1 MKEIPSG
8 IGVKVPKHVVAAV
21 SHAEPLVPFEDLA
34 GPEALQGLAT
44 MIQEIPPIAEM
55 AAWLRGDNMTLEGA
69 LRLHVRLCS
78 AVAFDPAAADLRLK
92 NASSHFLRAAR
103 RSHAQADRHSRG
115 LHPDSGL

>member
-21 SHAEPLVPFEDLA
+21 SHAEQLVPFEDLA

-69 LRLHVRLCS
+69 LS
-78 AVAFDPAAADLRLK
+78 AV
-92 NASSHFLRAAR
+92 S
-103 RSHAQADRHSRG
+103 
-115 LHPDSGL
+115 